1 MSDYTVYTIGH
12 SNISFDKF
20 STLLQTHDITA
31 IADVRSTPYSKFTP
45 QFNREALQ
53 KSLHAIGITY
63 VFFGK
68 ELGARS
74 EDATCYTDNGQVI
87 YSRLRETALFQQ
99 GIERV
104 INGAQKF
111 RLALLCAE
119 KEPFTCHRSILIG
132 QALAA
137 NDVDVRHIL
146 HDGRVETHE
155 QMLQRLIAYT
165 HKQRTPA
172 PAEMK
177 DMFSSKE
184 TVIETTQREQALQKI
199 EQQIAYVNP
208 VFNKYQEEHIP

>member
-1 MSDYTVYTIGH
+1 M
-12 SNISFDKF
+12 
-20 STLLQTHDITA
+20 
-31 IADVRSTPYSKFTP
+31 
-45 QFNREALQ
+45 
-53 KSLHAIGITY
+53 
-63 VFFGK
+63 
-68 ELGARS
+68 
-74 EDATCYTDNGQVI
+74 
-87 YSRLRETALFQQ
+87 
-99 GIERV
+99 
-104 INGAQKF
+104 
-111 RLALLCAE
+111 ALLCAE

-137 NDVDVRHIL
+137 KDVDVRHIL

-184 TVIETTQREQALQKI
+184 VLSEAIQREQALQKI